1 MCVNNAVMDGLK
13 SKLSEILYFISDKD
27 DVVYLDYP
35 FHYNVGDILIFL
47 GGVEFLRKNNI
58 RVKKFYNIN
67 NFSLEKVKKN
77 ITKNTTILCHG
88 GGNFGDIYQN
98 HQKMRELVVQNFPDN
113 RIIFLPQTIFFEDI
127 ESQKLSLNI
136 LKDHENLIFFLRDLP
151 SLKLIQ
157 QISEKS
163 YVMPDMAH
171 FLYGDLKANQQAVK
185 DELYFL
191 RRDSEQ
197 IENQHKLL
205 GKEAKSLD
213 WCDIITYQD
222 EIILKKLKRLIK
234 LNKMFKISQI
244 DNYIFEVWYRHC
256 WKLVYRCINEFS
268 IYEKVITSRLHGHI
282 LTCLL
287 ERNSVLLNNSYGK
300 NKGYYEL
307 WTKKIAE
314 YIDQSS

>member
-1 MCVNNAVMDGLK
+1 MCVNNEVMDGLK

-67 NFSLEKVKKN
+67 NFSLEKVKKD

-98 HQKMRELVVQNFPDN
+98 HQKMRELIVQNFPDN
-113 RIIFLPQTIFFEDI
+113 RIIFLPQTVFFENI
-127 ESQKLSLNI
+127 ESQESSLKI
-136 LKDHENLIFFLRDLP
+136 LKDHQNLIFFLRDLP
-151 SLKLIQ
+151 SLKVIK

-163 YVMPDMAH
+163 YLMPDMAH
-171 FLYGDLKANQQAVK
+171 FLYGCLKANQKPVK
-185 DELYFL
+185 DELHFL
-191 RRDSEQ
+191 RNDSEK
-197 IENQHKLL
+197 IENQNELF
-205 GKEAKSLD
+205 GKVVKSID
-213 WCDIITYQD
+213 WCDLISYKD
-222 EIILKKLKRLIK
+222 EILLKKLKRLIK
-234 LNKMFKISQI
+234 FNKLFKISKI
-244 DNYIFEVWYRHC
+244 DNYIFEIWYKHC
-256 WKLVYRCINEFS
+256 WELIHRCINEFS
-268 IYEKVITSRLHGHI
+268 AYEKVITSRLHGHI

-300 NKGYYEL
+300 NKAYYEL
-307 WTKKIAE
+307 WTKELAE
-314 YIDQSS
+314 YIN